1 MSDQDQALK
10 TIDKMTDTRSARIHP
25 AAPGGTQE
33 TGKEKPACYR
43 ILRPL
48 IRLVRPVYRGL
59 KPRLGVLNQHPPRK
73 LQATA
78 DDCESVP
85 PGAASKISIVTPSFN
100 QSEFIE
106 RTLMSMLDQSYPN
119 LEYYVQDGGSSD
131 GTIEIIKRYADRLT
145 GWDSRPDNGQS
156 QAINLGFAKTSGEI
170 MAWLNSDDI
179 LLPGALSCVAEY
191 FRLHPEVDVIYGY
204 RVLIDEDD
212 QEIGRWILPAHDDEV
227 LSWEDYIPQETIF
240 WRRRIWD
247 KAGGKI
253 DESFRFAMDWDMLV
267 RFRDAGARFARL
279 PRFLGGFRV
288 HPRQKTS
295 AEISSTGF
303 QEMDRIR
310 QKIHGRVPLPA
321 EVKKAVRTYLL
332 RHVLLDWAWRIR
344 DRLGFK

>member
-1 MSDQDQALK
+1 MSDQDRPMK
-10 TIDKMTDTRSARIHP
+10 TIDDKTDARMRP
-25 AAPGGTQE
+25 AAPAGAQK
-33 TGKEKPACYR
+33 TGKETPAYHR

-48 IRLVRPVYRGL
+48 TRLLRPVYRRL
-59 KPRLGVLNQHPPRK
+59 KPRLGVLDQYPPRK
-73 LQATA
+73 LQTTA
-78 DDCESVP
+78 DHSKRVP
-85 PGAASKISIVTPSFN
+85 PGAAPKISIVTPSFN

-106 RTLMSMLDQSYPN
+106 RTLTSVLDQSYPN
-119 LEYYVQDGGSSD
+119 LEYYVQDGGSAD
-131 GTIEIIKRYADRLT
+131 GTIGILDRYTDRLS
-145 GWDSRPDNGQS
+145 GWTSHADNGQS
-156 QAINLGFAKTSGEI
+156 QAINLGFARTSGEI

-179 LLPGALSCVAEY
+179 LLPDALSCVAEY

-204 RVLIDEDD
+204 RILIDENN
-212 QEIGRWILPAHDDEV
+212 QEIGRWILPAHDDRV

-247 KAGGKI
+247 KAGGKV

-321 EVKKAVRTYLL
+321 EVKKGVRTYLL
-332 RHVLLDWAWRIR
+332 KHLLLDWAWRIR